1 MTHYLCGHC
10 GEISKS
16 ENWLAFRWDDQGKN
30 LLAAGPRDSDPLIRC
45 PICEYDHKDGAA
57 GDPGVWMNTRV
68 ELEKERRKVLGLTA
82 QSWLEYWKDRAAC
95 AERQR
100 DGNAKQIKDQVRRKR
115 STRFHTER
123 FRLCV
128 KDLLKALEQVE
139 MNDKTTYT
147 YSGANSFNRDGRKSN
162 SGRWAT
168 PGEIAHAAI
177 LRAQKSTKATSDGR
191 Y

>member
-1 MTHYLCGHC
+1 MTHYLCGQC
-10 GEISKS
+10 GELSKS
-16 ENWLAFRWDDQGKN
+16 ANWLAFRWDDQGEN
-30 LLAAGPRDSDPLIRC
+30 LLAAGSQDSDPLIRC
-45 PICEYDHKDGAA
+45 PICEYDHKDADD
-57 GDPGVWMNTRV
+57 DPGVWMGTR
-68 ELEKERRKVLGLTA
+68 LEMENERRQVVETLGDF
-82 QSWLEYWKDRAAC
+82 WLDYWKDRAAR

-115 STRFHTER
+115 ATRFHSEL

-147 YSGANSFNRDGRKSN
+147 YSGADSFNRDGRKSN

-168 PGEIAHAAI
+168 PAEIARAAI